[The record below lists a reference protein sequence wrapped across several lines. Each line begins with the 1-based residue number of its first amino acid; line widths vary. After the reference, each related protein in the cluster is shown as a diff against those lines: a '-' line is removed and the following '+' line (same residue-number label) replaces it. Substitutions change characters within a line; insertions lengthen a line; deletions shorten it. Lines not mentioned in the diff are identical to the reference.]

1 MLLLVLLLVLSLRRI
16 RVFHLTWDHTL
27 IHAHL
32 FFAYLFTLV
41 NVQSSV
47 SQKKGT
53 KFCLFYVILN
63 KRLQGKRGVW
73 IKLPIEFVNLV
84 EATVQVIF
92 LFLGSIL
99 FY

>member
-1 MLLLVLLLVLSLRRI
+1 MYKVLCLK
-16 RVFHLTWDHTL
+16 
-27 IHAHL
+27 
-32 FFAYLFTLV
+32 
-41 NVQSSV
+41 
-47 SQKKGT
+47 KKGT